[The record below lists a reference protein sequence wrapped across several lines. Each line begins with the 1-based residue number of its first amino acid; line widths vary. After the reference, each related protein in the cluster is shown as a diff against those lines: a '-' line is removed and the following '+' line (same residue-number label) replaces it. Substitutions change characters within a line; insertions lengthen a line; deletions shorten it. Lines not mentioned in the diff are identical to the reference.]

1 MYEIIEKFVIKSNQ
15 DLCHS
20 LAIFGLV
27 PWQGL
32 GGETHNLM
40 PWEGGDGKGK
50 DRKMGL
56 EEENSN
62 NELREKK
69 KLNLLNIIAEC
80 EIIQY
85 YWNWS

>member
-1 MYEIIEKFVIKSNQ
+1 
-15 DLCHS
+15 
-20 LAIFGLV
+20 
-27 PWQGL
+27 
-32 GGETHNLM
+32 M
-40 PWEGGDGKGK
+40 PWERGDGKGK

-56 EEENSN
+56 EEENSS

-85 YWNWS
+85 YWN

>member
-1 MYEIIEKFVIKSNQ
+1 
-15 DLCHS
+15 
-20 LAIFGLV
+20 
-27 PWQGL
+27 
-32 GGETHNLM
+32 M

-56 EEENSN
+56 EEENSS

-85 YWNWS
+85 YWN